1 VALPSQ
7 SGYPCFS
14 GSHNVSLFLRKI
26 EYNSV
31 LLIITAYNVGRPI
44 RIVIMIKDLGIS
56 GEQKVREAGRE
67 GRWRN
72 LRVYAF
78 STKIGL
84 LRYVQKELS

>member
-1 VALPSQ
+1 M
-7 SGYPCFS
+7 
-14 GSHNVSLFLRKI
+14 

-31 LLIITAYNVGRPI
+31 LFIITAYNVGRPI
-44 RIVIMIKDLGIS
+44 RIVIMIRDLGIS

-84 LRYVQKELS
+84 FRYGQKELC

>member
-1 VALPSQ
+1 
-7 SGYPCFS
+7 
-14 GSHNVSLFLRKI
+14 
-26 EYNSV
+26 
-31 LLIITAYNVGRPI
+31 
-44 RIVIMIKDLGIS
+44 MIKDLGIS

-84 LRYVQKELS
+84 LRYGQKELS